1 MFSLSFILDVVVT
14 TFDGPAITA
23 TTSTKA
29 IKKFYY
35 NIFMI
40 SFIMIKFIYSNSS
53 INGKLK

>member
-1 MFSLSFILDVVVT
+1 MFSFLSFILDVVVT

-40 SFIMIKFIYSNSS
+40 SFIMIKFIYSLY
-53 INGKLK
+53 K